1 MPVAGAAV
9 AAEGNGCQRGS
20 LAGGTGAV
28 VTAVVAAAVVAAGVT
43 AAAAAKAAA
52 VAVAVAAGD
61 SSAGSFPLARAPAW
75 CTQQR
80 SQTGESVSQMG

>member
-1 MPVAGAAV
+1 MPVAVAAV

-43 AAAAAKAAA
+43 AAAAAAKAA
-52 VAVAVAAGD
+52 AVAVAAGD